1 MYIIWIVVV
10 ESEKGSHDV
19 MSADRQR
26 LGEKI
31 GQVEDAGD
39 EHDAK
44 LALIHAIAD
53 PIEAL
58 VQGLAELWRH
68 GAVGEPDRA
77 LVVAID
83 DSGRLGVPEV
93 DLDLSLVEGDA
104 SGGEDAGDLG
114 LGDERDDHGDGRRRI
129 QEDDRGET

>member
-1 MYIIWIVVV
+1 
-10 ESEKGSHDV
+10 

-26 LGEKI
+26 LSEKV

-44 LALIHAIAD
+44 LALVHVISE
-53 PIEAL
+53 PIEAH

-77 LVVAID
+77 LVVAIID
-83 DSGRLGVPEV
+83 DSGRLGVPKV
-93 DLDLSLVEGDA
+93 GQDLSLVESDA

-114 LGDERDDHGDGRRRI
+114 LGDERDDHGNAG
-129 QEDDRGET
+129 